1 MSEAAAIIAA
11 LGLEPHPEGG
21 WYRQSFADVADA
33 AGRPRSTAIY
43 YLLEGHQISAWH
55 RVDAVEVWHWYGGA
69 PLTLR
74 MSADG
79 AVVEAAVLGNDLAA
93 GAAPQLV
100 VPAGCWQS
108 ARSTGAWTLAGCTVA
123 PGFVFSGFELAPPAW
138 EPAGG

>member
-1 MSEAAAIIAA
+1 MVTAKAPASRAAR
-11 LGLEPHPEGG
+11 LDP
-21 WYRQSFADVADA
+21 VAM
-33 AGRPRSTAIY
+33 
-43 YLLEGHQISAWH
+43 
-55 RVDAVEVWHWYGGA
+55 VDCAT
-69 PLTLR
+69 LT
-74 MSADG
+74 G
-79 AVVEAAVLGNDLAA
+79 AVVIALGHHAAAVLGNDLAA